1 MQRPM
6 QRLCVRYSLALM
18 LIFQLAVL
26 SAPQARAFEVRA
38 HIAACELAWQLAQPQ
53 TRQWLKD
60 TLRDSP
66 FKRFNAA
73 CPWPDKARDESRFK
87 DTGPW
92 HYVNVDENAVKV
104 SEQDCSRKGC
114 VLTAIEAMKQ
124 RLLQASSPSPSTLTS
139 TPTPTSAQTGAEIS
153 GLNRQY
159 RTDELEPWQAL
170 LFFSH
175 FVTDLHQPLHVS
187 YADDRGGNRAKIKF
201 NGEWTNLHRLWDGE
215 LLGMY
220 SVSQLINDWQ
230 QHPVSDDRLQGTTAE
245 WQQNLCCSHGGFIS
259 TINSAKTSSKK
270 KSATSIRL
278 CLHLR
283 WNSVCSWRA
292 AALQP
297 NWMQLRH
304 RSQPVHRQIEPLPAS
319 GFSDIQVHRI

>member
-245 WQQNLCCSHGGFIS
+245 WATESLLLTRRIYLDYQQRKNKQQKEIGDQYQAMLAPALEQRLQLAGSRLAAELDAI
-259 TINSAKTSSKK
+259 
-270 KSATSIRL
+270 ATQ
-278 CLHLR
+278 
-283 WNSVCSWRA
+283 VTARA
-292 AALQP
+292 QA
-297 NWMQLRH
+297 
-304 RSQPVHRQIEPLPAS
+304 
-319 GFSDIQVHRI
+319 D